1 MKDLFGH
8 DKIKEVIE
16 RLIMFEP
23 PEGYYGAT
31 SWGKDSLILMFCANN
46 AGLKKPVEWH
56 FNMTTIDPPELI
68 YFGREM
74 TVKMKGQ
81 GISVIWNR
89 PPRPFLAVLPER
101 GFPTRR
107 NRWCCQVFKES
118 GGSGRRVLTG
128 IRAAESTKR
137 AGRKVVE
144 QCYRDS
150 SLTYVNPI
158 LDWSDNDVWNFI
170 KERNIP
176 YCSLYDEGFKR
187 IGCVMCPMSS
197 RQVREGDRW
206 PRMKE
211 AFRRAFIKLYENR
224 GDRPAFKRW
233 KDGSEMFE
241 WWLHDTKESFNPD
254 QTVMFE

>member
-1 MKDLFGH
+1 MVKDLFGH
-8 DKIKEVIE
+8 DKVEDAIE
-16 RLIMFEP
+16 RLKMFEP
-23 PEGYYGAT
+23 PEGYWFADSG
-31 SWGKDSLILMFCANN
+31 GKDSSTVRELLTMSGCRYDAHYN
-46 AGLKKPVEWH
+46 V
-56 FNMTTIDPPELI
+56 TTIDPPELI
-68 YFGREM
+68 YFLREYHPD
-74 TVKMKGQ
+74 TK
-81 GISVIWNR
+81 WER
-89 PPRPFLAVLPER
+89 PPKPFLAVLPER
-101 GFPTRR
+101 GFPTRQ

-118 GGSGRRVLTG
+118 GGSNRRVLTG
-128 IRAAESTKR
+128 IRASESTKR

-150 SLTYVNPI
+150 SRTYVNPI

-170 KERNIP
+170 KEKKIP

-211 AFRRAFIKLYENR
+211 AFRRAFIQLYENR
-224 GDRPAFKRW
+224 GNRPAFIRW
-233 KDGSEMFE
+233 KNGSEMFE
-241 WWLHDTKESFNPD
+241 WWLHDTKETFNPD